1 MPIVEALRYIPQVD
15 ADIFEE
21 PADDDSDFFEEPV
34 ADIVER
40 MASLSHGRDD

>member
-21 PADDDSDFFEEPV
+21 PADDDADLFEEPV
-34 ADIVER
+34 DGVVMRLTLFA
-40 MASLSHGRDD
+40 LGRNA